1 MALSRFQMKKDGDP
15 KSGRIWYEYTC
26 RSSPDF
32 GPFMK
37 ADLTKTR
44 LKVRD
49 IFKSPAHNGF
59 ADFYVL

>member
-49 IFKSPAHNGF
+49 I
-59 ADFYVL
+59 